1 MLNGMMLLL
10 LLINRIIADRIKNKL
25 LDTEVNKE
33 LEKKLVHISGTIAS
47 L

>member
-1 MLNGMMLLL
+1 MLNGMVPFLLF
-10 LLINRIIADRIKNKL
+10 IDSIIADRIKNTL

-33 LEKKLVHISGTIAS
+33 LEKILVHKSGTIAS